1 MYQIVI
7 FFQNSIQGKTFVS
20 ESIESKILDEEVFF
34 LFSPV
39 FGVQGEVKGVLY
51 GIIETENYKIYD
63 NEDVTENNK
72 NQYIVDSEGDY
83 ISKFLYREAILNQE
97 NLFSDLKAVGSQM
110 SMGEIRQYMEKK
122 QSTYTEIGPE
132 ENRDYVYITPIG
144 INEWYVVCLLYTSDA
159 ADEL

>member
-20 ESIESKILDEEVFF
+20 ESTESKILDEEVFF
-34 LFSPV
+34 LSSPV

-83 ISKFLYREAILNQE
+83 ISKF
-97 NLFSDLKAVGSQM
+97 
-110 SMGEIRQYMEKK
+110 
-122 QSTYTEIGPE
+122 YTE
-132 ENRDYVYITPIG
+132 R
-144 INEWYVVCLLYTSDA
+144 LY
-159 ADEL
+159 

>member
-20 ESIESKILDEEVFF
+20 ESTESKILDEEVFF
-34 LFSPV
+34 LSSPV

-132 ENRDYVYITPIG
+132 ENRDYVYITPILSFRSF
-144 INEWYVVCLLYTSDA
+144 IHRTYNHPC
-159 ADEL
+159 

>member
-20 ESIESKILDEEVFF
+20 ESTESKILDEEVFF
-34 LFSPV
+34 LSSPV

-97 NLFSDLKAVGSQM
+97 NLFSDLKAVGNQAVY
-110 SMGEIRQYMEKK
+110 GEKAIYL
-122 QSTYTEIGPE
+122 YG
-132 ENRDYVYITPIG
+132 NRTG
-144 INEWYVVCLLYTSDA
+144 GK
-159 ADEL
+159 

>member
-20 ESIESKILDEEVFF
+20 ESTESKILDEEVFF
-34 LFSPV
+34 LSSPV

-144 INEWYVVCLLYTSDA
+144 INEWYVVTVVDQCHLLNCK
-159 ADEL
+159 